1 MPRFLLPQFLE
12 LADNASIAWL
22 RDRAILKAELPM
34 DLDTNMS
41 KNVPKISVVIPT
53 YNMAKFL
60 PQVLSSI
67 LRQDYPNTEVI
78 IVDGLSTD
86 DTPKVIETYSDIVTK
101 FISEKDNGQPEAAT
115 KGLRMATGDI
125 VHWQAADDIIL
136 PGAFHRIAE
145 EFHRDPSID
154 LVYTDGIGFR
164 DRSVGKQQTARFVN
178 FEDALLFFGR
188 FQSDGAYWRREITE
202 QALPMDDEMH
212 LTVDEDFFL
221 RLWVGHK
228 FKWVGQDMGGFR
240 SHGDQVSQ
248 RVDRS
253 QVGAQREGTRKKIF
267 DILGWDGEEV
277 ARRRARR
284 KWKYLL
290 LNRFPKRAY
299 HACRF
304 ILRRIS
310 FDIVRKR
317 YEKWF
322 FNEWLKP
329 VR

>member
-1 MPRFLLPQFLE
+1 
-12 LADNASIAWL
+12 
-22 RDRAILKAELPM
+22 
-34 DLDTNMS
+34 MS
-41 KNVPKISVVIPT
+41 ENLPKISVVIPT

-60 PQVLSSI
+60 PEVLSSI
-67 LRQDYPNTEVI
+67 IRQDYPNTEVI

-86 DTPKVIETYSDIVTK
+86 DTPKVMETYSDIVTK
-101 FISEKDNGQPEAAT
+101 FVSEKDNGQPDAAT

-125 VHWQAADDIIL
+125 VHWHAADDIIL
-136 PGAFHRIAE
+136 PGAFRRIAR
-145 EFHRDPSID
+145 EFQRDPSVD
-154 LVYTDGIGFR
+154 LVYTDGIGFNTNLHIC
-164 DRSVGKQQTARFVN
+164 KQQTARFLH
-178 FEDALLFFGR
+178 FENAVLFFGR

-202 QALPMDDEMH
+202 QALPMDDRMH

-221 RLWVGHK
+221 RLWVGRK
-228 FKWVGQDMGGFR
+228 FKWVRQNMGGFR
-240 SHGDQVSQ
+240 AHGDQVSQ

-253 QVGAQREGTRKKIF
+253 QVWDQRAATRQKVF
-267 DILGWDGEEV
+267 DMLGWDEEEV

-290 LNRFPKRAY
+290 LSRLPQRAY
-299 HACRF
+299 HACSF

>member
-1 MPRFLLPQFLE
+1 
-12 LADNASIAWL
+12 
-22 RDRAILKAELPM
+22 
-34 DLDTNMS
+34 MS
-41 KNVPKISVVIPT
+41 QNLPKISAIIPT
-53 YNMAKFL
+53 YNMAGFL

-78 IVDGLSTD
+78 IVDGLSSD
-86 DTPKVIETYSDIVTK
+86 DTPKVIEAYSDVVTK
-101 FISEKDNGQPEAAT
+101 FVSEKDKGQPDAAT

-136 PGAFHRIAE
+136 PGAFHRIAK
-145 EFHRDPSID
+145 EFMRDTSID
-154 LVYTDGIGFR
+154 LVFTDGIGFDDHR
-164 DRSVGKQQTARFVN
+164 VYRALTSRFVN
-178 FEDALLFFGR
+178 FEDAVLFFGR

-202 QALPMDDEMH
+202 QALPMDDAMD

-221 RLWVGHK
+221 RLWVDRK
-228 FKWVGQDMGGFR
+228 FKWVRCAMGGFR

-253 QVGAQREGTRKKIF
+253 EVWAQREATRKKVIRM
-267 DILGWDGEEV
+267 LGWDDDEV
-277 ARRRARR
+277 SRRRARR
-284 KWKYLL
+284 KWRYLL
-290 LNRFPKRAY
+290 LSRLPQRA
-299 HACRF
+299 HSALRF

-310 FDIVRKR
+310 FDISRKR
-317 YEKWF
+317 YTKWF